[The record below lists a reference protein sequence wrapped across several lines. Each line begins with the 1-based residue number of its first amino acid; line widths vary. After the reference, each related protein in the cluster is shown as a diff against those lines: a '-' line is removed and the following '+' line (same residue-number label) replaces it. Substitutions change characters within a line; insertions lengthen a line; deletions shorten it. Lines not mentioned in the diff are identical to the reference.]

1 MFALI
6 GLGNPGDKYSNT
18 RHNIGYLAVNEIIHS
33 FESLEAKNKYGGQ
46 LWPGKVGSNKV
57 IAFKSNDYMNDSGI
71 AVSKLVSFYKLN
83 PENIYVIHDD
93 LDLDFGKIR
102 IKFAGSPAGHN
113 GLKSIDERISKNYF
127 RIRIGIGHPGDKD
140 KVLKYVLN
148 DFKKKEIEVM
158 KQICINISD
167 NLEYLINQEH
177 SSFLNKV
184 KII

>member
-1 MFALI
+1 MLFR
-6 GLGNPGDKYSNT
+6 S
-18 RHNIGYLAVNEIIHS
+18 V
-33 FESLEAKNKYGGQ
+33 
-46 LWPGKVGSNKV
+46 
-57 IAFKSNDYMNDSGI
+57 
-71 AVSKLVSFYKLN
+71 
-83 PENIYVIHDD
+83 
-93 LDLDFGKIR
+93 R
-102 IKFAGSPAGHN
+102 IKFAGSPAGNN

-127 RIRIGIGHPGDKD
+127 RIIIGIGHPWYND

-158 KQICINISD
+158 KQICINISG

>member
-33 FESLEAKNKYGGQ
+33 FDSLEAKNKYGGQ

-93 LDLDFGKIR
+93 LDLDFGKVR
-102 IKFAGSPAGHN
+102 IKFAGLS
-113 GLKSIDERISKNYF
+113 L
-127 RIRIGIGHPGDKD
+127 
-140 KVLKYVLN
+140 
-148 DFKKKEIEVM
+148 
-158 KQICINISD
+158 
-167 NLEYLINQEH
+167 
-177 SSFLNKV
+177 
-184 KII
+184 

>member
-6 GLGNPGDKYSNT
+6 GLGNPGDKYSIT

-93 LDLDFGKIR
+93 LELDFGKVR
-102 IKFAGSPAGHN
+102 IKFAGTTAGHN
-113 GLKSIDERISKNYF
+113 GLKSIDSCIGKNYN
-127 RIRIGIGHPGDKD
+127 RVRVGIDHPGSRQLVNRH
-140 KVLKYVLN
+140 VLGN
-148 DFKKKEIEVM
+148 FKKKELEIVDQL
-158 KQICINISD
+158 KISISSH
-167 NLEYLINQEH
+167 LKLLISKNKSQ
-177 SSFLNKV
+177 FLNNIKL
-184 KII
+184 